1 MDHKLYIVLNKAD
14 QFRKVSAPIEIQVD
28 LQTHTPQQQQ
38 QHVPPSFPHTPV
50 NNHTTKQIH
59 DFARAYGSL
68 CWNLS
73 KVIPRKDLPRIYTM
87 CLPVQ
92 YQKRGDH
99 LSLNQPAG
107 AGDGEAS
114 SLGQGLVDLERSRD
128 EVVGEVRK
136 APKRRIDNVITRL
149 ADSVHVV
156 QMHARVLEALRADYA
171 RQLWTYR
178 AGAAGLATAGAGL
191 VAGAAYLGL
200 AMQPLLAFAAL
211 YTVGSGGFLYY
222 NGKILGE
229 HEAALA
235 SPEGLRRVFER
246 LYARQ
251 VLEGDAFVTSL
262 WKRTYQALQMVVD
275 TQGGLA
281 RLPRATNAELRELER
296 ILEEDVPALR
306 RLAAPVTWTFKSGAG
321 GGVGGGSGGPRPI
334 TGVARSFAN
343 MIGGGT
349 AGGSDS
355 GSQGDGEGRRVTGEA
370 SNVPYRT
377 LGGPGMT
384 AGATTPPS
392 PAVNATASSYTSWKV
407 D

>member
-1 MDHKLYIVLNKAD
+1 M
-14 QFRKVSAPIEIQVD
+14 
-28 LQTHTPQQQQ
+28 
-38 QHVPPSFPHTPV
+38 
-50 NNHTTKQIH
+50 
-59 DFARAYGSL
+59 
-68 CWNLS
+68 
-73 KVIPRKDLPRIYTM
+73 IPRKDLPRIYTM

-99 LSLNQPAG
+99 LSLNQRAG
-107 AGDGEAS
+107 AGDEEAS

-149 ADSVHVV
+149 ADSVHLV

-171 RQLWTYR
+171 RELWTYR
-178 AGAAGLATAGAGL
+178 AGAAGLVTAGAGL
-191 VAGAAYLGL
+191 VAGGAYLGL

-211 YTVGSGGFLYY
+211 YTAGSGGFLYY
-222 NGKILGE
+222 NGKVLGE
-229 HEAALA
+229 HETAMA

-262 WKRTYQALQMVVD
+262 WKRTYQSLQMVVD

-296 ILEEDVPALR
+296 ILDEDVPALR
-306 RLAAPVTWTFKSGAG
+306 RLAAPVQWTYKSGAG
-321 GGVGGGSGGPRPI
+321 VGGAASGGPRPI
-334 TGVARSFAN
+334 PGVARSFAN
-343 MIGGGT
+343 MIGGGGAAA
-349 AGGSDS
+349 AGASES
-355 GSQGDGEGRRVTGEA
+355 GSQADGGERRAAGES

-377 LGGPGMT
+377 LGAPGMA
-384 AGATTPPS
+384 AGVQSPPP
-392 PAVNATASSYTSWKV
+392 PAVNATSSSYTSWKV
-407 D
+407 E

>member
-1 MDHKLYIVLNKAD
+1 M
-14 QFRKVSAPIEIQVD
+14 
-28 LQTHTPQQQQ
+28 
-38 QHVPPSFPHTPV
+38 
-50 NNHTTKQIH
+50 
-59 DFARAYGSL
+59 
-68 CWNLS
+68 
-73 KVIPRKDLPRIYTM
+73 IPRKDLPRIYTM

-107 AGDGEAS
+107 AGSNDEEAS
-114 SLGQGLVDLERSRD
+114 SLGQGLMDLERSRD

-149 ADSVHVV
+149 ADSVHLV
-156 QMHARVLEALRADYA
+156 QMHARVLEALRSDYA
-171 RQLWTYR
+171 RELWTYR

-191 VAGAAYLGL
+191 VAGGAYLGL
-200 AMQPLLAFAAL
+200 ALQPLLAFAAL
-211 YTVGSGGFLYY
+211 YTAGSGGFLFY
-222 NGKILGE
+222 NNKILGE
-229 HEAALA
+229 HEAAMA

-262 WKRTYQALQMVVD
+262 WKRTYQSLQMVVD

-296 ILEEDVPALR
+296 ILEEDIPALR
-306 RLAAPVTWTFKSGAG
+306 RLAAPVTWTYKSGAAG
-321 GGVGGGSGGPRPI
+321 AGMGGGSGGPRPI

-343 MIGGGT
+343 MIGGGG
-349 AGGSDS
+349 GGSGGAAGAS
-355 GSQGDGEGRRVTGEA
+355 EPGPQGDGERRAGGA

-377 LGGPGMT
+377 MAAPGMT
-384 AGATTPPS
+384 PP
-392 PAVNATASSYTSWKV
+392 PAVNAAGASSSYTSWKV